1 MSSNDLKETM
11 QTICQSLGKDLVK
24 FNTFVIA
31 VENIINN
38 GFNNSDDHLI
48 NFGEMELIEEKMDEM
63 LYVYNKF
70 IKEKFKKGRMIREK
84 IEETL
89 EEKDNN

>member
-11 QTICQSLGKDLVK
+11 NNMCQGLGKDLVK
-24 FNTFVIA
+24 FNTFVVA
-31 VENIINN
+31 VEDIINN
-38 GFNNSDDHLI
+38 GFNKNNDCLI

-63 LYVYNKF
+63 FYVYNKF

-84 IEETL
+84 IEETM
-89 EEKDNN
+89 EQKFDN

>member
-11 QTICQSLGKDLVK
+11 KNICQGLGKDLVK
-24 FNTFVIA
+24 FNTFVVA
-31 VENIINN
+31 VEDIINN
-38 GFNNSDDHLI
+38 GFNKNNDCLI

-63 LYVYNKF
+63 FYVYNKF

-84 IEETL
+84 IEETM
-89 EEKDNN
+89 EQKIDN

>member
-1 MSSNDLKETM
+1 MSSNDLKENM
-11 QTICQSLGKDLVK
+11 NLLCNDIGKDLPK
-24 FNTFVIA
+24 FNKFVIA
-31 VENIINN
+31 VEDIINN
-38 GFNNSDDHLI
+38 GFNKNSDCLI

-63 LYVYNKF
+63 FYVYNKF

-89 EEKDNN
+89 EEKIEN